1 MEQTARD
8 VLLYMQDN
16 LAATIIIVVITGLA
30 ACKAVASDWKS
41 FNLLFIVIGLLG
53 FFLGQFLVLL
63 LGLKEILD
71 QIPQF
76 TWLFDFIIGFV
87 GSFIVATIAN
97 FVKPT

>member
-1 MEQTARD
+1 VEETARE
-8 VLLYMQDN
+8 VLSYMQDN
-16 LAATIIIVVITGLA
+16 ALATTLIVVISGFA
-30 ACKAVASDWKS
+30 ACKLVASDWK
-41 FNLLFIVIGLLG
+41 NVNWLFIVVGLLG
-53 FFLGQFLVLL
+53 YFVGQFAVLY
-63 LGLKEILD
+63 LGLKGVLD

>member
-1 MEQTARD
+1 MEETARE
-8 VLLYMQDN
+8 VLSYMQDN
-16 LAATIIIVVITGLA
+16 PAATTIIVVVTGFA
-30 ACKAVASDWKS
+30 ACKAVASDWKGI
-41 FNLLFIVIGLLG
+41 NLLFIVVGLLG
-53 FFLGQFLVLL
+53 YFLGQFLILI
-63 LGLKEILD
+63 LGLKEILG

>member
-30 ACKAVASDWKS
+30 ACKAVAADWKG
-41 FNLLFIVIGLLG
+41 FKLLFIVIGLLG

-63 LGLKEILD
+63 LGLKEVLNL
-71 QIPQF
+71 IPQF
-76 TWLFDFIIGFV
+76 SWVFDLIIGFV

-97 FVKPT
+97 FIKPT

>member
-1 MEQTARD
+1 
-8 VLLYMQDN
+8 MQDN
-16 LAATIIIVVITGLA
+16 MGATTIIVVVTGFA
-30 ACKAVASDWKS
+30 ACKAVASDWKGI
-41 FNLLFIVIGLLG
+41 NLLFIVVGLLG
-53 FFLGQFLVLL
+53 FFLGQFLILI

-76 TWLFDFIIGFV
+76 TWLFDFIIGFI

>member
-1 MEQTARD
+1 
-8 VLLYMQDN
+8 MQDN
-16 LAATIIIVVITGLA
+16 ALETTIIVVISGFA
-30 ACKAVASDWKS
+30 SCKLVASDWKGLK
-41 FNLLFIVIGLLG
+41 LLFLVVGAFG
-53 FFLGQFLVLL
+53 YFLGQFTVLY

-76 TWLFDFIIGFV
+76 TWLFDFIAGFV